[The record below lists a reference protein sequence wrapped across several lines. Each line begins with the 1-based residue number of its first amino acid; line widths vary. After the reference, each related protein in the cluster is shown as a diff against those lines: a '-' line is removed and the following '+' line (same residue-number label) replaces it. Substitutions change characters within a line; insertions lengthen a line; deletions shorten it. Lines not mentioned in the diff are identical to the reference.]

1 MGWDVPVP
9 PGRGSRGRP
18 AFHAFLL
25 FSLLCVT
32 FLNKRMFLLKQT
44 HLKLVK
50 KCPAPLVDRKYKK
63 PVLFYSKCN
72 LTAFLNNSAK
82 ITKIQ
87 LWVRGVNTSSA
98 LLYTQDRR
106 RGSGSWGDLHRSVGA
121 SHSFS
126 SSPIY

>member
-87 LWVRGVNTSSA
+87 L
-98 LLYTQDRR
+98 
-106 RGSGSWGDLHRSVGA
+106 
-121 SHSFS
+121 
-126 SSPIY
+126 